1 MLDSLA
7 MADPLGMQEFPQTLW
22 AIVNRKTGREV
33 LALYGTAWGIAVF
46 SSLSRARGMI
56 EAGASP
62 ALEGALVKELGG
74 VFEQDIPRIAH
85 DLVGAAPLAEGGSDF
100 DQVLAYLTQAS
111 VAFSLRGG
119 TREILR
125 VIIARGLD
133 LR

>member
-1 MLDSLA
+1 MSISVA
-7 MADPLGMQEFPQTLW
+7 
-22 AIVNRKTGREV
+22 
-33 LALYGTAWGIAVF
+33 
-46 SSLSRARGMI
+46 GMI

-85 DLVGAAPLAEGGSDF
+85 DLIGAAPMAEGGGDF
-100 DQVLAYLTQAS
+100 DRVLAYLTQAS